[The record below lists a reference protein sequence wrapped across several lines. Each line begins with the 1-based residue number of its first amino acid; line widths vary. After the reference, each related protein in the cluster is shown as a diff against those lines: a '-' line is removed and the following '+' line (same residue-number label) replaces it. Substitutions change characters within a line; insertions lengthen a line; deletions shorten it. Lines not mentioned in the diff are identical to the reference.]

1 LSHTYLVVFH
11 PITFLEMVGDNV
23 PRITCLDFELQLIS
37 FFSFGSV
44 GALFG
49 IT

>member
-1 LSHTYLVVFH
+1 
-11 PITFLEMVGDNV
+11 MVGAND
-23 PRITCLDFELQLIS
+23 PRITCLDFELQLIR

-49 IT
+49 ITYPFTTEYQMSTPKDVR